1 MKLKPG
7 YKQTETGVIPEE
19 WEIKS
24 LRGIGEIRTG
34 PFGTLLKATEYS
46 GREGVPLI
54 SVGEISVGRLRITDR
69 TPLVPIAVV
78 KRLPQY
84 VLKEGDIVFGRKGAV
99 DRSAMVT
106 SEQDGWFLGSDGISI
121 RPAKSCCALYIAYQL
136 QRNEVRSWLIQ
147 NATGTTMASLNQD
160 LLNRVSIPYAPL
172 PEQRAIAAAL
182 SDTDALLSSLGRLLA
197 KKRDIKQGVMQQLLT
212 GKQRLP
218 GFSGEW
224 KPEKIGRLFQFLSTG
239 NNPRSD
245 LSELGNV
252 GYVHYGDIHTKEIAF
267 LECASA
273 VLPLIAYNKVS
284 GLPLLQNGDLVMADA
299 SEDYAGVGKSVEIKN
314 VGSRKIVAGLHTFLL
329 RGDKELLADGYKGY
343 LQFLPSVKAAMTRYA
358 VGISVYG
365 ISKTNIRNIE
375 INLPLKDEQ
384 IAIVAVLSDMDAE
397 IDALQ
402 LRRDKTRAI
411 KQGMMQELLTGKTRL
426 V

>member
-1 MKLKPG
+1 
-7 YKQTETGVIPEE
+7 
-19 WEIKS
+19 
-24 LRGIGEIRTG
+24 
-34 PFGTLLKATEYS
+34 
-46 GREGVPLI
+46 
-54 SVGEISVGRLRITDR
+54 
-69 TPLVPIAVV
+69 
-78 KRLPQY
+78 
-84 VLKEGDIVFGRKGAV
+84 
-99 DRSAMVT
+99 
-106 SEQDGWFLGSDGISI
+106 
-121 RPAKSCCALYIAYQL
+121 
-136 QRNEVRSWLIQ
+136 
-147 NATGTTMASLNQD
+147 MASLNQD